1 MESEKVVPLH
11 TFMKAMQE
19 NTFFERFDAVIQ
31 SPKHMVLA
39 CHVNPDGDAIGSVL
53 AMGEFLKNRGHD
65 VKMVVANDFPG
76 FLHWMPG
83 SEDFLVF
90 EKDGESCKAAIAEAE
105 CIIML
110 DFNNLSRS
118 GILHNEIGKTRC
130 PRVLVDHH
138 RDADLSQFYCALT
151 NIAVSSASEIV
162 AEILLHY
169 GKEQLTADICTNLLV
184 GIMTDT
190 GSFAHSIFHPRTFE
204 IVSLLVEK
212 SMPYTLV
219 HQLVYDTMSENR
231 LRLLG
236 FSINNR
242 MEIIEDCATAI
253 IALNKSDLERF
264 DYQTGDTE
272 GVVNFPL
279 SMDKIKMSVL
289 VTERQDQIR
298 FSFRSKGDFSVH
310 ELAQKHFKGGGH
322 TNAAGGTLTCS
333 FDEAVAILKSVIPEY
348 KDLLNGK

>member
-1 MESEKVVPLH
+1 
-11 TFMKAMQE
+11 MQE
-19 NTFFERFDAVIQ
+19 DTFFERFDAVIQ
-31 SPKHMVLA
+31 SYSRFVLA
-39 CHVNPDGDAIGSVL
+39 CHVNPDGDAVGSVL
-53 AMGEFLKNRGHD
+53 AMAEFLKNKGKD
-65 VKMVVANDFPG
+65 AKMMVANDFPG

-83 SEDFLVF
+83 ADEFLVF
-90 EKDGESCKAAIAEAE
+90 EKNAEACKSAIAQAE
-105 CIIML
+105 CIMML

-138 RDADLSQFYCALT
+138 RDADFSQFYCAYSNT
-151 NIAVSSASEIV
+151 CVSSASEIV

-169 GKEQLTADICTNLLV
+169 GKQELTENISTNLLV

-190 GSFAHSIFHPRTFE
+190 GSFAHSIYHPRTFD
-204 IVSLLVEK
+204 IVSILVEK
-212 SMPYTLV
+212 SMPYSLV

-236 FSINNR
+236 FSISNR
-242 MEIIEDCATAI
+242 MEVIDNCSTAI
-253 IALNKSDLERF
+253 IALDKSDLERF
-264 DYQTGDTE
+264 DYQPGDTE

-298 FSFRSKGDFSVH
+298 LSFRSKGDFSVH

-333 FDEAVAILKSVIPEY
+333 FDEAVAKLKSVLPEY
-348 KDLLNGK
+348 KDLLNGTK